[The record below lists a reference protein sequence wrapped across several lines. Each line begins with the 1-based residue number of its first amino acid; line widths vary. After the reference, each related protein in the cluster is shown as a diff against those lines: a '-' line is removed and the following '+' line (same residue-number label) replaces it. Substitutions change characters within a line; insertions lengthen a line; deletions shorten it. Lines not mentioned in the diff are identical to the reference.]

1 MDIHTTVPWHFDY
14 CLLSCVR
21 ILLTKHTQLCK
32 PALIGNVDLYISYP
46 TVQSTKHFC
55 SRIRKVSLVLG
66 WMFAVLVLATYVV
79 FFFLQLS
86 TGGNKV
92 GRNICEAENQRF
104 CENNNCYITSWLLK
118 VFACFICWIFVAFT
132 CKIQEIMFHNMKLW
146 VTTTSSLYSGGHSSP
161 GLAYTQECLSPLKCE
176 IVFWKLQW
184 TFLDSGWFEPV

>member
-1 MDIHTTVPWHFDY
+1 MDIHTTVPRHFDY

-66 WMFAVLVLATYVV
+66 WMFAVLVLATNVV
-79 FFFLQLS
+79 FFFLQLC
-86 TGGNKV
+86 TDGNKV

-104 CENNNCYITSWLLK
+104 CE
-118 VFACFICWIFVAFT
+118 
-132 CKIQEIMFHNMKLW
+132 
-146 VTTTSSLYSGGHSSP
+146 TTTIATLHHGFLKYLLVSFAESLWHSHAKYKKSCS
-161 GLAYTQECLSPLKCE
+161 T
-176 IVFWKLQW
+176 I
-184 TFLDSGWFEPV
+184 